1 MLGSSPSW
9 LLHLLAPVLY
19 AGDPF
24 RVSDGDMQ
32 WCDGRRRRRRLD
44 GGGVAKL
51 AEGRDGAEA
60 VGRGGLAGAG
70 KGQPGRRGARNAAE
84 FNG

>member
-24 RVSDGDMQ
+24 RVLDGDSGVTDADAD
-32 WCDGRRRRRRLD
+32 WLD

-51 AEGRDGAEA
+51 AEDRDGAEA